1 MSIQFHSFENRQ
13 KCKFVGRPNEIFV
26 EITAEIWYD
35 YVSVMKGENMAKDML
50 DAVYAAEEEFRRRE
64 GEAKKQ
70 ADKTVADAKKKAEA
84 LIDARMAKANADA
97 DAELAKAKAACD
109 KLMQQAEADAK
120 AECKQI
126 AQTAKKNR
134 PSVIKKAAE
143 ALLS

>member
-1 MSIQFHSFENRQ
+1 
-13 KCKFVGRPNEIFV
+13 
-26 EITAEIWYD
+26 
-35 YVSVMKGENMAKDML
+35 MAKDML

-70 ADKTVADAKKKAEA
+70 ADKTVADAKKE
-84 LIDARMAKANADA
+84 
-97 DAELAKAKAACD
+97 
-109 KLMQQAEADAK
+109 AEADAK